1 MQLSLSQN
9 HKTDKMEPI
18 NCRDLSAKEI
28 VDYIIELNPWLRDI
42 NNRDLV
48 YIGVTGDIEERLR
61 RHNAIEVLFIG
72 QTANQGVAAAVEVE
86 ARRRGFYIGKVGHG
100 GNGTNSY
107 SIYVYAYLKKILHMP
122 KN

>member
-28 VDYIIELNPWLRDI
+28 VDYIIELNPWLRDV
-42 NNRDLV
+42 NNRAIV
-48 YIGVTGDIEERLR
+48 YVGVTGNIEERLR
-61 RHNAIEVLFIG
+61 RHNAREVIFRG
-72 QTANQGVAAAVEVE
+72 ETANQDVAAAVEDE
-86 ARRRGFYIGKVGHG
+86 ARRRGFYIGKVVHG

-107 SIYVYAYLKKILHMP
+107 SIYVYAYLMDRYTIE
-122 KN
+122 

>member
-107 SIYVYAYLKKILHMP
+107 SIYVYAYLMDQYTIE
-122 KN
+122 

>member
-1 MQLSLSQN
+1 
-9 HKTDKMEPI
+9 MEPI

-61 RHNAIEVLFIG
+61 RHNAI
-72 QTANQGVAAAVEVE
+72 
-86 ARRRGFYIGKVGHG
+86 
-100 GNGTNSY
+100 
-107 SIYVYAYLKKILHMP
+107 
-122 KN
+122 

>member
-1 MQLSLSQN
+1 MQ
-9 HKTDKMEPI
+9 PI

-28 VDYIIELNPWLRDI
+28 VEYIIELNPDLRDVK
-42 NNRDLV
+42 NRIRV
-48 YIGVTGDIEERLR
+48 YVGVTGNIEERLR

-72 QTANQGVAAAVEVE
+72 QTANQGVAAAVEAE

-107 SIYVYAYLKKILHMP
+107 SIYVYTYLRDLYTIE
-122 KN
+122 